1 MWFSAALNGRV
12 SCARIATTMKAN
24 KVGRIA
30 SGVALL
36 GIAIGSSALTLGRSQ
51 GVAWVGKPLDLQIH
65 VLSDNLDDMQADC
78 LAADVQY
85 GETHVDPSRVTVS
98 ASALT
103 GSAGGKIVRV
113 VATLAVDEPVV
124 TVLLRVGCQQKLSK
138 RYTLFAE
145 LPTSVVEPVVP
156 SLVRSSIGPDRV
168 AAVGAVDKPSRQVS
182 LNSAQ
187 VATTVAPAK
196 ARRSRPAKSEVEP
209 IPVAASAVVPRASKP
224 PARTPGKARLKL
236 DPLELM
242 IERDPVLRAS
252 DELLTIP
259 QEDGAIRVQ
268 AAALWR
274 SLNVSPEQLLQDE
287 AKALSLEQ
295 GIKSLHAVTTQN
307 QKDLVELTA
316 RVQQTES
323 KRYSNWLVF
332 TLAGLWLA
340 TLAAS
345 LWFLRRGRVE
355 TEPAWLHGH
364 DAEDSLLAEIVQ
376 VPSNG
381 DRPPVTSVRSVAV
394 SPRGGSPVAAA
405 VAAAVAVKGAAQ
417 PAAPA
422 LTEVDFD
429 LDFGL
434 PPAVSMHGEPSQ
446 ASTESNPSVLLRLN
460 SEPDFLPS
468 TSPGLRS
475 TASEE
480 VVDVREQ
487 AEFFLSLGQHDRAI
501 EILTSRIAQC
511 GESSPLV
518 CLDLL
523 NIYHALGR
531 ETDFEFMRTE
541 FNHWFSGHVPEFAA
555 FGNVGQSLDQYPKV
569 MAEISQRWPTVQV
582 LEYIEG
588 LLYHHAGDGVVFD
601 LQAYLDLVFL
611 HGVARQI
618 VRQGGPSGVVGTG
631 DVLRIPAPVNAGLA
645 DDPWNPL
652 EKPKF
657 EHRAGAHR
665 RGAQLGAMRLPVA
678 ALPES
683 PEADQRAPVAENL
696 EPTHSDFNFLGLR

>member
-1 MWFSAALNGRV
+1 
-12 SCARIATTMKAN
+12 MKAK

-36 GIAIGSSALTLGRSQ
+36 GIAMGSSALTLGRSQ
-51 GVAWVGKPLDLQIH
+51 GVAWVGKPLDLQVH
-65 VLSDNLDDMQADC
+65 VMSDNQDDMQADC

-103 GSAGGKIVRV
+103 GSAGGKIVRI

-145 LPTSVVEPVVP
+145 PPTSVVEPVVP
-156 SLVRSSIGPDRV
+156 ALVRSNIGPDRV
-168 AAVGAVDKPSRQVS
+168 AAVGAVDKPLQQVS
-182 LNSAQ
+182 PASAQ
-187 VATTVAPAK
+187 VATTAAPAK
-196 ARRSRPAKSEVEP
+196 VRRARPAKPEAEP

-287 AKALSLEQ
+287 ARALSLEKD
-295 GIKSLHAVTTQN
+295 IKSLHAVTTQN
-307 QKDLVELTA
+307 QKDLGELAA
-316 RVQQTES
+316 RVEQTES

-332 TLAGLWLA
+332 TLTGFWLA
-340 TLAAS
+340 TVAAL

-355 TEPAWLHGH
+355 SESAWLHGH
-364 DAEDSLLAEIVQ
+364 DAQDSLLAEIVQ

-381 DRPPVTSVRSVAV
+381 DRPPVTSVRSAAV
-394 SPRGGSPVAAA
+394 SPQRGSPVVAAGAAA
-405 VAAAVAVKGAAQ
+405 AAVKGAAQ
-417 PAAPA
+417 PAAPG

-434 PPAVSMHGEPSQ
+434 PPPVSMNGEARQ
-446 ASTESNPSVLLRLN
+446 ASAGSSPSVPLRVN

-541 FNHWFSGHVPEFAA
+541 FNHWFSGHVPEFSA
-555 FGNVGQSLDQYPKV
+555 FGNVGQSLDQYPQI
-569 MAEISQRWPTVQV
+569 MDEISELWPTVPV
-582 LEYIEG
+582 LEYIES

-618 VRQGGPSGVVGTG
+618 VRQGGPSGAVGAG
-631 DVLRIPAPVNAGLA
+631 DVLRIPAPANAGMA

-652 EKPKF
+652 GAPKI

-665 RGAQLGAMRLPVA
+665 RGAQVGAMRLPVA
-678 ALPES
+678 ALPDS
-683 PEADQRAPVAENL
+683 PETGQKAPVAEKL
-696 EPTHSDFNFLGLR
+696 EPIHSDFNFIGLR